1 MPMPLEGT
9 PERTRPDDTGPDETR
24 AARQDLALGVIGN
37 GSIAALID
45 GTGRIVWCCLPRFDS
60 DASFCA
66 LLSPA
71 CDGGDWA
78 IELEHQARAEQEYL
92 PNTAVLVT
100 RLYDRH
106 DNAIEIVDFA
116 PRHRSRGRFYHPVML
131 ARRVRPL
138 HGNPRI
144 RVRIRPLCDY
154 GARQPTTS
162 SGSNHMRFLLSDV
175 VQRLTTD
182 VAVPLIERELFF
194 HLDRP
199 AHFVFGPDE
208 TLTTSPADFIHGT
221 LEYTIA
227 YWRDWVRYLSIPYE
241 WQEAVIRAAITL
253 KLCQYEATG
262 AIVAALTTSIPEAPN
277 TSRNW
282 DYRYCWLRDAAFV
295 VRALNRLGATRSME
309 EYIRY
314 VFNIVS
320 TEGDQEIGPVFGIT
334 FERELLEREASGLA
348 GYRGMG
354 PVRIGN
360 DAWRQRQ
367 NDVYGSVVVASAQ
380 LFFDRRLENPG
391 DERTFQRLESMG
403 RMALRMAEEPDAGL
417 WEFRGRAAVH
427 TYSAA
432 MCWAACD
439 RLAHIATELGLRD
452 RARYWHDEAV
462 ALHERI
468 SARVWNE
475 RLGHFVDAYDGEHL
489 DASLLLLAD
498 IGFVRAKDPRFVA
511 TVDAI
516 GRALG
521 RGDYLFRYIAP
532 DDFGTP
538 ETSFNI
544 CTFWYIEALAAT
556 GRKRRARLMFEH
568 MLAKRNP
575 LGLLSEDIAP
585 TSGEHWGNFPQTYS
599 LVGLVQTAMR
609 LSRRWEDEL

>member
-1 MPMPLEGT
+1 M
-9 PERTRPDDTGPDETR
+9 PERTRPDDTGPGETR
-24 AARQDLALGVIGN
+24 AATRDLALGVIGN

-45 GTGRIVWCCLPRFDS
+45 GTGRIVWGCLPRFDS

-71 CDGGDWA
+71 CEGGDWA
-78 IELEHQARAEQEYL
+78 IELEHMARAEQEYL

-116 PRHRSRGRFYHPVML
+116 PRHRTRGRFYHPVML

-144 RVRIRPLCDY
+144 RVLIRPLCDY
-154 GARQPTTS
+154 GARQPVTS
-162 SGSNHMRFLLSDV
+162 SGSNHIRFLLSDV

-182 VAVPLIERELFF
+182 VAVPLVERQLFF

-208 TLTTSPADFIHGT
+208 TLNTSPADFIHGT

-262 AIVAALTTSIPEAPN
+262 AIVAALTTSIPEAPR

-295 VRALNRLGATRSME
+295 VRALNRLGATRTME

-320 TEGDQEIGPVFGIT
+320 SEGDQEIGPVFGIT
-334 FERELLEREASGLA
+334 FEHELLEREAPGLA

-391 DERTFQRLESMG
+391 DARAFQRLESMG

-468 SARVWNE
+468 SARIWNE
-475 RLGHFVDAYDGEHL
+475 RLGHFVDAFDGEHL

-498 IGFVRAKDPRFVA
+498 IGFVRARDPRFIA

-585 TSGEHWGNFPQTYS
+585 SSGEHWGNYPQTYS
-599 LVGLVQTAMR
+599 LVGLIQTAMR

>member
-1 MPMPLEGT
+1 MPIPSE
-9 PERTRPDDTGPDETR
+9 EARDT
-24 AARQDLALGVIGN
+24 QSSLALGVIGN
-37 GSIAALID
+37 CSVAVLID
-45 GTGRIVWCCLPRFDS
+45 QRGRIVWGCLPRFDG

-66 LLSPA
+66 LLSPHRE
-71 CDGGDWA
+71 GGDWT
-78 IELEHQARAEQEYL
+78 IELEDCERAEQHYM

-106 DNAIEIVDFA
+106 GAGVEIVDFV
-116 PRHRSRGRFYHPVML
+116 PRYRSKGRFYHPVL
-131 ARRVRPL
+131 IARRVRPI
-138 HGNPRI
+138 GGAPRI
-144 RVRIRPLCDY
+144 RVLLRPLCDY
-154 GARQPTTS
+154 GAQAPQTT
-162 SGSNHMRFLLSDV
+162 SGSNHIRYLLSGV
-175 VQRLTTD
+175 VQRLTSD
-182 VAVPLIERELFF
+182 VAVPMIERGIPFG
-194 HLDRP
+194 LDRP

-208 TLTTSPADFIHGT
+208 TLGHSPADFIHHT
-221 LEYTIA
+221 LERTLA
-227 YWRDWVRYLSIPYE
+227 YWREWVRYLSVPYE

-262 AIVAALTTSIPEAPN
+262 AIVAALTTSIPESPGSA
-277 TSRNW
+277 RNW
-282 DYRYCWLRDAAFV
+282 DYRYCWLRDAAFT

-314 VFNIVS
+314 VFNLVAADG
-320 TEGDQEIGPVFGIT
+320 EHEIGPVFGIT
-334 FERELLEREASGLA
+334 FERELTETQVDGLA

-354 PVRIGN
+354 PVRVGN

-367 NDVYGSVVVASAQ
+367 NDSYGSVVLASAQ
-380 LFFDRRLENPG
+380 LFFDRRLEHPG
-391 DERTFQRLESMG
+391 DAQTFHRLERIG
-403 RMALRMAEEPDAGL
+403 QKALRMAEQTDAGL

-439 RLAHIATELGLRD
+439 RLAHIATELGLGD

-462 ALHERI
+462 ALHARI
-468 SARVWNE
+468 EARSWNDS
-475 RLGHFVDAYDGEHL
+475 LGHFVDAYDGQHL

-498 IGFVRAKDPRFVA
+498 IGFIDSKDPRFVA

-516 GRALG
+516 GSALG

-532 DDFGTP
+532 DDFGAP

-556 GRKRRARLMFEH
+556 GRKERARAMFEH
-568 MLAKRNP
+568 MLAQRNP

-585 TSGEHWGNFPQTYS
+585 GTGEHWGNFPQTYS
-599 LVGLVQTAMR
+599 LVGLVQAAMR
-609 LSRRWEDEL
+609 LSRRWEDAL